1 MKSPKL
7 NQLNTQLFKLEKGQY
22 KKNLTQVEEGNNKGK
37 NSNH

>member
-22 KKNLTQVEEGNNKGK
+22 KNLTQVKEGNNKGK